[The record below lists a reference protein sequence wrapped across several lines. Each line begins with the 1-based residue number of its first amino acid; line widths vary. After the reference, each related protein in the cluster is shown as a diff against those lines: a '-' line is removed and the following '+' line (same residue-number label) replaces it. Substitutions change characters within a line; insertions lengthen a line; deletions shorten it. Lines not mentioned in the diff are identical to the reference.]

1 MKKTSIA
8 MLVVCA
14 LIVSTAPAFGEST
27 DGMGI
32 VADVLIARPVGLVAI
47 VFGSAMYIVAL
58 PFSIPSGSVDKAG
71 KLLVVDP
78 FKYTFSQAPR
88 GFRLQ
93 GGNGRNAK
101 DGRGEVRRL
110 TPSPA
115 APAGRGGCRRR

>member
-47 VFGSAMYIVAL
+47 VFGSAMYIVSL
-58 PFSIPSGSVDKAG
+58 PFAIPSGSVDKAG
-71 KLLVVDP
+71 KLLVADP
-78 FKYTFSQAPR
+78 FNYTFCRPLGDFDYKVGTAAMPTT
-88 GFRLQ
+88 
-93 GGNGRNAK
+93 GGK
-101 DGRGEVRRL
+101 Q
-110 TPSPA
+110 
-115 APAGRGGCRRR
+115 

>member
-32 VADVLIARPVGLVAI
+32 VADVLIARPVGLVSI
-47 VFGSAMYIVAL
+47 VFGTVMYIVAL
-58 PFSIPSGSVDKAG
+58 PFSIPSGSVEKTG

-78 FKYTFSQAPR
+78 FKYTFCRPLGDFDYKVGMAEMPKT
-88 GFRLQ
+88 
-93 GGNGRNAK
+93 GGAK
-101 DGRGEVRRL
+101 
-110 TPSPA
+110 
-115 APAGRGGCRRR
+115 